1 MYTGRTY
8 TFSVLLAD
16 GTLYSYTFTFSYSDH
31 NASFFYNSYTSDG
44 GLLGH
49 YNVGNYSERKL
60 GLVFTPPPGK
70 SWDVVYMELVEGNAP
85 NTGHEFVTS
94 VAPVNSDFKTPTLA
108 VRTDLEITGHQIGGV
123 RPSLPEKGLVW
134 ALVEGGRMTSLQI
147 YNGQAW
153 EAIDG
158 RIWTGSR
165 WVPYYAYDVLLLKD
179 LYDVIESDPSQEYIY
194 TQEGFW
200 AWFQRSWNQQ
210 LMTKLDA
217 LLSALGGSSGSGG
230 SGSSGGSFFNKIGD
244 AFSDGLSTLIKG
256 VFDLISTVLEK
267 ILGLA
272 KELLSFFFDF
282 LTDAL
287 MSAVRGFFA
296 LFTDADGPL
305 FGFFRQEGPED
316 EDGEPT
322 TVTGLPSGV
331 TGGIRMAVVDLKPF
345 PAIDRPGKQIIFQ
358 KLRPIV
364 RGDAPK
370 RFPKPAFAQPPLQ
383 PVKDCPH

>member
-1 MYTGRTY
+1 
-8 TFSVLLAD
+8 
-16 GTLYSYTFTFSYSDH
+16 
-31 NASFFYNSYTSDG
+31 
-44 GLLGH
+44 
-49 YNVGNYSERKL
+49 
-60 GLVFTPPPGK
+60 
-70 SWDVVYMELVEGNAP
+70 MELVEGNAP

-200 AWFQRSWNQQ
+200 TWFQRSWNQQ

-217 LLSALGGSSGSGG
+217 LLSAMGGGSGSGG

-244 AFSDGLSTLIKG
+244 AFSDGLAALIKG

-287 MSAVRGFFA
+287 MSSIRGFFS
-296 LFTDADGPL
+296 LFSGTEGPL
-305 FGFFRQEGPED
+305 FGFFQQEGPED
-316 EDGEPT
+316 EGGEPT

-331 TGGIRMAVVDLKPF
+331 TGVFAFFSGAVMALPVEL
-345 PAIDRPGKQIIFQ
+345 RSLLIFGVAVMFLFSVF
-358 KLRPIV
+358 KLVSR
-364 RGDAPK
+364 
-370 RFPKPAFAQPPLQ
+370 
-383 PVKDCPH
+383 H